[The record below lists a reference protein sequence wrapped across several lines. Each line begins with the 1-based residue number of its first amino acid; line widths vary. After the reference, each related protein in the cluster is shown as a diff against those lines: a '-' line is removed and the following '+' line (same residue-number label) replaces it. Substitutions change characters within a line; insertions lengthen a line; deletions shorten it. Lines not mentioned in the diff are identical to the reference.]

1 MRRVRILNRSQS
13 FGREQRVAELLRRE
27 LGDLIRTKMR
37 DPRID
42 TRNILL
48 NDVRVS
54 RDLRFADIYLRDCDP
69 DSPQPEV
76 LIEVFQKAAGFLRS
90 ELSQRHSMRHTPE
103 LRFIYDSF
111 EEQGSSIDSLIDQA
125 VAIESQTDERSA
137 CD

>member
-1 MRRVRILNRSQS
+1 MRRVRVLNRAQS
-13 FGREQRVAELLRRE
+13 FGREQRVAEFLRRE

-54 RDLRFADIYLRDCDP
+54 RDLRFADIYLRDCKP
-69 DSPQPEV
+69 DGPQPDI
-76 LIEVFQKAAGFLRS
+76 LIEVFQKAAGFLRT

-103 LRFIYDSF
+103 LRFIYDSL
-111 EEQGSSIDSLIDQA
+111 EEQGGTIDSLIDRA
-125 VAIESQTDERSA
+125 VDIETHTEQSA

>member
-1 MRRVRILNRSQS
+1 
-13 FGREQRVAELLRRE
+13 VAEFIHRE
-27 LGDLIRTKMR
+27 LGHYIRTKMR

-76 LIEVFQKAAGFLRS
+76 LIEVFQKAAGFLRT

-103 LRFIYDSF
+103 LRFIYDSL
-111 EEQGSSIDSLIDQA
+111 EEQGSTIDSLIDKA
-125 VAIESQTDERSA
+125 DDIESQTERIA

>member
-1 MRRVRILNRSQS
+1 MRRVRVLNRAQS
-13 FGREQRVAELLRRE
+13 FGREQRVAEFLRRE

-48 NDVRVS
+48 HDVRVS
-54 RDLRFADIYLRDCDP
+54 RDLRFADIYLRDCNP
-69 DSPQPEV
+69 NGPQPDL
-76 LIEVFQKAAGFLRS
+76 LIEIFQKAAGFLRT

-103 LRFIYDSF
+103 LRFIYDSL
-111 EEQGSSIDSLIDQA
+111 EEQGSTIDSLIDRA
-125 VAIESQTDERSA
+125 VDIETHTEQSV